1 MAITAIVVY
10 APYSNEMRNALMN
23 FSLNKFIFSI
33 FTLQNSYLLG
43 SKILKSYRLALFAHC
58 KHERLYSQCTTLV
71 DDGTL
76 IGFGNLSDHWT
87 EQSDNLCEYFSEQS

>member
-33 FTLQNSYLLG
+33 FTLQYSYLLG
-43 SKILKSYRLALFAHC
+43 SKILKSYRLFKSCGRTLQMADGSGHHAHRHLF
-58 KHERLYSQCTTLV
+58 
-71 DDGTL
+71 
-76 IGFGNLSDHWT
+76 
-87 EQSDNLCEYFSEQS
+87 

>member
-43 SKILKSYRLALFAHC
+43 QKY
-58 KHERLYSQCTTLV
+58 
-71 DDGTL
+71 
-76 IGFGNLSDHWT
+76 
-87 EQSDNLCEYFSEQS
+87 